1 MYRAHAFVRL
11 VVVKEPSGIVSELH
25 VCDLVGARPLGLAE
39 VNDGLGESMG
49 KSNVEG
55 DRDRRGAA
63 RQLLALS
70 RVVDELSRRSP
81 ASDGSDEV
89 QDGVADSSVR
99 DVITAKAV
107 RGARDSRLTM
117 TLAPLMASGAKT
129 FMLCTVSPLPDDHL
143 DTLNT
148 LRVAMRCARIDAA
161 CVKRRLAPEHRTE
174 LRRRFVSLREA
185 VVRADAAS
193 DAALVSGV
201 NAGVVPEPEP
211 RASAAER
218 AEWGERDDDVNVVA
232 KGAKGAD
239 DDVAAEPLLSPI
251 KAARIPA
258 GLLPGRTPP
267 RVKPQ
272 RSNLMRE
279 FMEDVPESF
288 RGQVGEPEETS
299 DGTRGGT
306 VSRTN
311 ATGESS
317 DEGESSAE
325 LGRRLASLKD
335 QFVALYDTVTVDQGA
350 STKDTDND
358 VSTSVDAQ
366 RDAHR
371 LRRTPPTSP
380 RAKYAGN
387 RRVKWPDDSD
397 RYSDAHDRY
406 FDEKENVT
414 VTDQKDGPGKRRP
427 PAPSRG
433 PIPTH
438 PEALTL
444 EVEEQRRRYDALL
457 GMLHAE
463 EGARLR
469 AEERAASTAHDAAER
484 VATAEAS
491 AQDAKRVAVEA
502 KARVRALEDGTDFAE
517 VFARYEM
524 DVDALDRECARL
536 REEAF
541 LAHMAVQGDVD
552 TPGPHTESSESESS
566 RVINNNA
573 DVQRRMGALKRALR
587 KSEEKVDEL
596 EQTVG
601 EFRRRERLMD
611 LHSRQ
616 HDDQLR
622 RLQAHERQIV
632 ALRAELQRSQLSAA
646 RSEARREEAQ
656 RDAALAR
663 ARESGLR
670 EDSTQLAAEVER
682 RGRKMR
688 AYENRVDEL
697 EAGRVGRPGG
707 TKATVN
713 SSDFATRGD
722 YDAIQ
727 SELELRDIASQLR
740 RAVPPGA
747 SSRADRL
754 FDALYGELDTL
765 LTRVDAGGDD
775 GGGGYAGMHGSE
787 REQPWRDYVDPR
799 RAAYG
804 DHSMRSK
811 APRKPSSPS
820 PERLDRAMAAHVQR
834 MEQSRSPGTSP
845 RKGRPASLGTDSS
858 SGLGSTPRARSL
870 TPPRVV
876 PKRLTLTRPRS
887 PAPSARGGVN
897 ANSDNPLALA
907 AEEAAHRT
915 DAGWRG
921 GARLVRSPSRTP
933 PGSPRAS
940 NLPDYASAG
949 GYVPGQ
955 HSAARAA
962 ARASGARTPT
972 AERSQP
978 PSPRSRP
985 PAAATPRGHSVSDS
999 AARALEAVTLAR
1011 SPDGSPRGARSPRHG
1026 NHALAPPPTDDR
1038 RFENERRYSSPPPRG
1053 YDYGDVLGSYAE
1065 TLGDVGTYAVG
1076 APPSSLARSPPG
1088 SPRPFYPSGPTEH
1101 QQDAFR

>member
-1 MYRAHAFVRL
+1 VYRAHAFVRL

-433 PIPTH
+433 AQPH
-438 PEALTL
+438 PP
-444 EVEEQRRRYDALL
+444 
-457 GMLHAE
+457 G
-463 EGARLR
+463 G
-469 AEERAASTAHDAAER
+469 
-484 VATAEAS
+484 
-491 AQDAKRVAVEA
+491 
-502 KARVRALEDGTDFAE
+502 
-517 VFARYEM
+517 
-524 DVDALDRECARL
+524 VDA
-536 REEAF
+536 
-541 LAHMAVQGDVD
+541 
-552 TPGPHTESSESESS
+552 
-566 RVINNNA
+566 
-573 DVQRRMGALKRALR
+573 
-587 KSEEKVDEL
+587 
-596 EQTVG
+596 
-601 EFRRRERLMD
+601 
-611 LHSRQ
+611 
-616 HDDQLR
+616 
-622 RLQAHERQIV
+622 
-632 ALRAELQRSQLSAA
+632 
-646 RSEARREEAQ
+646 
-656 RDAALAR
+656 
-663 ARESGLR
+663 
-670 EDSTQLAAEVER
+670 
-682 RGRKMR
+682 RG
-688 AYENRVDEL
+688 
-697 EAGRVGRPGG
+697 
-707 TKATVN
+707 
-713 SSDFATRGD
+713 
-722 YDAIQ
+722 
-727 SELELRDIASQLR
+727 
-740 RAVPPGA
+740 
-747 SSRADRL
+747 
-754 FDALYGELDTL
+754 
-765 LTRVDAGGDD
+765 
-775 GGGGYAGMHGSE
+775 
-787 REQPWRDYVDPR
+787 
-799 RAAYG
+799 
-804 DHSMRSK
+804 
-811 APRKPSSPS
+811 
-820 PERLDRAMAAHVQR
+820 
-834 MEQSRSPGTSP
+834 
-845 RKGRPASLGTDSS
+845 
-858 SGLGSTPRARSL
+858 
-870 TPPRVV
+870 
-876 PKRLTLTRPRS
+876 
-887 PAPSARGGVN
+887 
-897 ANSDNPLALA
+897 
-907 AEEAAHRT
+907 
-915 DAGWRG
+915 
-921 GARLVRSPSRTP
+921 
-933 PGSPRAS
+933 
-940 NLPDYASAG
+940 
-949 GYVPGQ
+949 
-955 HSAARAA
+955 
-962 ARASGARTPT
+962 
-972 AERSQP
+972 
-978 PSPRSRP
+978 
-985 PAAATPRGHSVSDS
+985 
-999 AARALEAVTLAR
+999 
-1011 SPDGSPRGARSPRHG
+1011 
-1026 NHALAPPPTDDR
+1026 
-1038 RFENERRYSSPPPRG
+1038 
-1053 YDYGDVLGSYAE
+1053 
-1065 TLGDVGTYAVG
+1065 
-1076 APPSSLARSPPG
+1076 
-1088 SPRPFYPSGPTEH
+1088 
-1101 QQDAFR
+1101 